1 VRDDQQIHDI
11 ATNQNHHPLW
21 DAGAERDT
29 GGISGSNTWLA
40 LYKFMTE
47 TNSTSIPSDAAQRII
62 ASAQSATS
70 EDGISWSQVETDA
83 QGLANVL
90 RSRDESGNYSIL
102 VQRISH

>member
-1 VRDDQQIHDI
+1 MLAPSGIQV
-11 ATNQNHHPLW
+11 AFLESSALSKLMT
-21 DAGAERDT
+21 DA
-29 GGISGSNTWLA
+29 
-40 LYKFMTE
+40 
-47 TNSTSIPSDAAQRII
+47 NSTSIPSDVAQRII

-102 VQRISH
+102 VQ